1 MGNPADLPDLP
12 DQLDELDQL
21 DDDALLNG
29 GPVATSGEDTVGLTL
44 EDLPF

>member
-1 MGNPADLPDLP
+1 MRNPADLPDLP
-12 DQLDELDQL
+12 DQL

-29 GPVATSGEDTVGLTL
+29 GPVATSGEDAFGLTL